1 VITTDVEDAFTAQ
14 RPRLLGLA
22 YRITG
27 SITDAE
33 DVLQEAWLRMER
45 SDTSRV
51 EDPTGWLVTM
61 VSRLALDELKRAHRR
76 REEYVGPWLPEPVP
90 TNGAGTDPAETVE
103 LAESLTLAY
112 LQLLETLSPAERV
125 ALLLAD
131 VFDVPFAGIAE
142 VLDRSEASCRQLASR
157 ARRRLRDTKPL
168 ELPRSDAPFD
178 PAPFIAAVTSGD
190 MEMLMALLAPDVVL
204 HSDGGALVRAAR
216 RPVVGADRVA
226 RLMTNLA
233 QRLDLSALELHPH
246 VINHSPGFLV
256 GFAGEVFGAFAAE
269 IDDEGLVSSLWIMI
283 NPDKLSAFAAPPDLV

>member
-1 VITTDVEDAFTAQ
+1 VITSAVEEAFTAQ

-27 SITDAE
+27 SVADAE

-51 EDPTGWLVTM
+51 DDPTAWLVTM

-90 TNGAGTDPAETVE
+90 TTGVATDPADTVE

-112 LQLLETLSPAERV
+112 LHLLETLSPAERV

-131 VFDVPFAGIAE
+131 VFDVPFAAIAE
-142 VLDRSEASCRQLASR
+142 VLDRTEASCRQLASR
-157 ARRRLRDTKPL
+157 ARRRLRDTKTVDVTRTAL
-168 ELPRSDAPFD
+168 PFD
-178 PAPFIAAVTSGD
+178 PMPFITAVTSGD
-190 MEMLMALLAPDVVL
+190 LETLMTLLAPDVVM
-204 HSDGGALVRAAR
+204 HSDGGPLIRAAR
-216 RPVVGADRVA
+216 RPVVGAERVA

-233 QRLDLSALELHPH
+233 QRFDFTGIELDPH
-246 VINHSPGFLV
+246 VVNHSPGFLV
-256 GFAGEVFGAFAAE
+256 SFAGVVFGVFAVD
-269 IDDEGLVSSLWIMI
+269 IDGDGLVSSLWVMI
-283 NPDKLSAFAAPPDLV
+283 NPDKLSAFSSPIELV